1 MAQLLRSD
9 SLEQG
14 IQTAR
19 GGHRLLARLHLE
31 KAAHDDPQN
40 PEVWLWLAW
49 VADSPAEAAKHLRE
63 ALTVSPDSP
72 QAQAGL
78 VWIESLSDQLAST
91 AVSDADIL
99 TDLDVS
105 QDLTDDPE
113 NSSTA
118 EIEIAPSVLQTWE
131 SEVIGDD
138 TGETYEWSVDEILD
152 SSQAD
157 WRVLDDSEVGEILE
171 IEAEPVYLEVLED
184 EPSEVLEVA
193 EVCDEEEVCNEE
205 TADTHDSVQD
215 EPPEDPTPPRVLL
228 LDASPTFRKLATL
241 ALTRSGYEVE
251 ATDNE
256 IHALDHLVAVV
267 PDVILID
274 STTPSVGG
282 YQFCKQI
289 KKHAETK
296 HIPVL
301 LLSGEDTLFDRMRGR
316 LSGCAGSVAKP
327 VSWENLVAKV
337 ERHVARVVAS

>member
-1 MAQLLRSD
+1 MAQLVRSD

-72 QAQAGL
+72 EAQAGL

-91 AVSDADIL
+91 AVSDADDL
-99 TDLDVS
+99 TDLDVP
-105 QDLTDDPE
+105 QDLIDDTG
-113 NSSTA
+113 NVSTA
-118 EIEIAPSVLQTWE
+118 EIEIDPLILQTWE
-131 SEVIGDD
+131 SEVVGED

-152 SSQAD
+152 SSPAD
-157 WRVLDDSEVGEILE
+157 WHELDDNEVGEILE

-184 EPSEVLEVA
+184 EPSEVLDVA
-193 EVCDEEEVCNEE
+193 EVCDEE
-205 TADTHDSVQD
+205 TIDTNDSVQN

-251 ATDNE
+251 ATGDE
-256 IHALDHLVAVV
+256 IHALDHLVAFV

-337 ERHVARVVAS
+337 ERHVTRVVAS